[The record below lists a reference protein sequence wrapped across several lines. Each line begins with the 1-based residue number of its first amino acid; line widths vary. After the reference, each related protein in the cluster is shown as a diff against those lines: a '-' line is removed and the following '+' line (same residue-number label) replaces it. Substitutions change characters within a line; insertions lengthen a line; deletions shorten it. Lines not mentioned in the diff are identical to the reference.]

1 MYAFYFYSKNINF
14 LKIPLDYSGISRYT
28 DIKGII
34 YKGEINMKFSL
45 CMIVKN
51 ESAVLK
57 NCLDSLKEIMDEIII
72 VDTGSTDDTKKIAE
86 AYTPYVYDYEWHDD
100 FAAARN
106 FAFSKATGDYIYS
119 ADADEVL
126 DSANQDKLK
135 ALKRALLPEV
145 EIVQMIYVTEQI
157 NHPTE
162 NFARDMR
169 PKLFKRLREFT
180 WIEPIHET
188 INLDPVVYDSD
199 IEILHRPQG
208 NHSSRDFGV
217 FEKIIEEK
225 GVLSDRLLGMY
236 LRELYKAGTEEDL
249 EKSRRFLEKSLP
261 AKRTEGKELL
271 CRQIIA
277 VLIKVYRQVDDP
289 VAMLKISLSAEATVP
304 SAEMCMELGYYFMK
318 KEDFEE
324 AAEWFHRAGFDCE
337 SEIDV
342 ASSGTSAY
350 MALSLCFR
358 KLAKSPKLKA
368 LPQKEYELEHARL
381 LEKAADYEQLA
392 RDWKPEQLPI

>member
-1 MYAFYFYSKNINF
+1 
-14 LKIPLDYSGISRYT
+14 
-28 DIKGII
+28 
-34 YKGEINMKFSL
+34 MKFSL

-51 ESAVLK
+51 GSAVLA
-57 NCLDSLKEIMDEIII
+57 NCLDSLKDIMDEIII
-72 VDTGSTDDTKKIAE
+72 VDTGSTDDTKKVA
-86 AYTPYVYDYEWHDD
+86 AQYTPYVYDFAWNDD

-126 DSANQDKLK
+126 DRENQDKLR
-135 ALKRALLPEV
+135 ALKRAMLPEV

-188 INLDPVVYDSD
+188 ININPVVYDSD
-199 IEILHRPQG
+199 IEIQHCPQG

-217 FEKIIEEK
+217 FEKTIEEK
-225 GVLSDRLLGMY
+225 GTLSDRLMGMY
-236 LRELYKAGTEEDL
+236 LRELYKAGTEKDL
-249 EKSRRFLEKSLP
+249 EKAEKFFEKALVE
-261 AKRTEGKELL
+261 KRAEGKELL

-277 VLIKVYRQVDDP
+277 VLLKIYRLSDNP
-289 VAMLKISLSAEATVP
+289 VSMLKASLSEEATIP
-304 SAEMCMELGYYFMK
+304 SAEMCMELGYFFMK

-350 MALSLCFR
+350 MALSLCYR
-358 KLAKSPKLKA
+358 KLAKSPRLKA
-368 LPQKEYELEHARL
+368 LPQKEYDAEHEKL
-381 LEKAADYEQLA
+381 LEKASKFEQIA
-392 RDWKPEQLPI
+392 RDWKPVEPSLNP

>member
-1 MYAFYFYSKNINF
+1 
-14 LKIPLDYSGISRYT
+14 
-28 DIKGII
+28 
-34 YKGEINMKFSL
+34 MKFSL

-51 ESAVLK
+51 ESAVLA
-57 NCLDSLKEIMDEIII
+57 NCLDSLRDIMDEIII
-72 VDTGSTDDTKKIAE
+72 VDTGSTDNTKEIAE
-86 AYTPYVYDYEWHDD
+86 QYTPYVYDFEWKDD

-126 DSANQDKLK
+126 DRENQNKLK
-135 ALKRALLPEV
+135 NLKRAMMPEV

-188 INLDPVVYDSD
+188 ININPVIFDSD
-199 IEILHRPQG
+199 IEIQHCPQG
-208 NHSSRDFGV
+208 NHSSRDFEV
-217 FEKIIEEK
+217 FEKTIEEK
-225 GVLSDRLLGMY
+225 GTLSDRLMGMY
-236 LRELYKAGTEEDL
+236 IRELYKAGTEKDL
-249 EKSRRFLEKSLP
+249 EKAEMFFEKALVE
-261 AKRTEGKELL
+261 KRAEGKELL

-277 VLIKVYRQVDDP
+277 VLLKIYRLSDNP
-289 VAMLKISLSAEATVP
+289 VSMLKTALSEEATIP
-304 SAEMCMELGYYFMK
+304 SAEMCMELGYFFMK

-324 AAEWFHRAGFDCE
+324 ASEWFRRAGFDCE
-337 SEIDV
+337 SDIDI

-358 KLAKSPKLKA
+358 KLAKSPKLRA
-368 LPQKEYELEHARL
+368 LPQKEYETEHTKL
-381 LEKAADYEQLA
+381 LEKAANFEQIA
-392 RDWKPEQLPI
+392 RDWKPAEPSLNIN

>member
-1 MYAFYFYSKNINF
+1 
-14 LKIPLDYSGISRYT
+14 
-28 DIKGII
+28 
-34 YKGEINMKFSL
+34 MKFSL

-51 ESAVLK
+51 ESAVLR
-57 NCLDSLKEIMDEIII
+57 NCLDSLKDIMDEIII
-72 VDTGSTDDTKKIAE
+72 VDTGSTDDTKKIAAE
-86 AYTPYVYDYEWHDD
+86 YTPYVYDYTWQDD

-119 ADADEVL
+119 ADADEVI
-126 DSANQDKLK
+126 DAVNQDKLK
-135 ALKRALLPEV
+135 ALKRAMLPEV
-145 EIVQMIYVTEQI
+145 EIVQMVYVTEQI

-162 NFARDMR
+162 NFARDLR
-169 PKLFKRLREFT
+169 PKLFKRLRQFT

-188 INLDPVVYDSD
+188 INIDPVVYDSD

-217 FEKIIEEK
+217 FEKIIQEK
-225 GVLSDRLLGMY
+225 GILSDRLMGMY

-249 EKSRRFLEKSLP
+249 EKAKRFLEKSLP
-261 AKRTEGKELL
+261 TKRAEGKDLL

-277 VLIKVYRQVDDP
+277 VLLKTYRQMDNP
-289 VAMLKISLSAEATVP
+289 VGMLKISLSAEATVP

-342 ASSGTSAY
+342 ASSGTSAF

-368 LPQKEYELEHARL
+368 LPQKEYALEHERL

-392 RDWKPEQLPI
+392 RDWKPAELPILQ

>member
-1 MYAFYFYSKNINF
+1 
-14 LKIPLDYSGISRYT
+14 
-28 DIKGII
+28 
-34 YKGEINMKFSL
+34 MKFSL

-51 ESAVLK
+51 ESAILR

-72 VDTGSTDDTKKIAE
+72 VDTGSTDDTKQIAAE
-86 AYTPYVYDYEWHDD
+86 YTPYVYDFEWNDD
-100 FAAARN
+100 FAAAGN
-106 FAFSKATGDYIYS
+106 FAFEKATGDYIYS

-126 DSANQDKLK
+126 DKTNQNRLK

-169 PKLFKRLREFT
+169 PKLFKRLRAFT

-188 INLDPVVYDSD
+188 ININPVVFDSD
-199 IEILHRPQG
+199 IEIFHCPQG
-208 NHSSRDFGV
+208 SHSGRDFAV
-217 FEKIIEEK
+217 FEKTIEEK
-225 GVLSDRLLGMY
+225 GMISDRLIGMY

-249 EKSRRFLEKSLP
+249 ERARKFLEKTLP
-261 AKRTEGKELL
+261 IKRDERKDVL

-277 VLIKVYRQVDDP
+277 VLIKTYRQMDNAVD
-289 VAMLKISLSAEATVP
+289 MLKVSLSPEATVP
-304 SAEMCMELGYYFMK
+304 SAEICMELGYFFMK
-318 KEDFEE
+318 KEDFQE
-324 AAEWFHRAGFDCE
+324 AAEWFRRAAFDCE

-368 LPQKEYELEHARL
+368 LPQKEYELEHTRL
-381 LEKAADYEQLA
+381 IEKAADYEQLA
-392 RDWKPEQLPI
+392 RDWKPEELPLS

>member
-1 MYAFYFYSKNINF
+1 
-14 LKIPLDYSGISRYT
+14 
-28 DIKGII
+28 
-34 YKGEINMKFSL
+34 MKFSL

-51 ESAVLK
+51 ESAVLR

-72 VDTGSTDDTKKIAE
+72 VDTGSTDDTKKIAAE
-86 AYTPYVYDYEWHDD
+86 YTPYVYDYKWQDD

-119 ADADEVL
+119 ADADEVI
-126 DSANQDKLK
+126 DAANQDKLK
-135 ALKRALLPEV
+135 ALKRAMLPEV
-145 EIVQMIYVTEQI
+145 EIVQMVYVTEQI

-162 NFARDMR
+162 NFARDLR
-169 PKLFKRLREFT
+169 PKLFKRLRQFT

-188 INLDPVVYDSD
+188 INIDPVVYDSD

-217 FEKIIEEK
+217 FEKIIQEK
-225 GVLSDRLLGMY
+225 GVLSDRLMGMY

-249 EKSRRFLEKSLP
+249 EKAKRFLEKSLP
-261 AKRTEGKELL
+261 VKRAQGKDLL
-271 CRQIIA
+271 CRQMIA
-277 VLIKVYRQVDDP
+277 VLLKTYRQMDNP
-289 VAMLKISLSAEATVP
+289 VGMLKISLSAEATVP

-342 ASSGTSAY
+342 ASSGTSAF

-368 LPQKEYELEHARL
+368 LPQKEYALEHERL

-392 RDWKPEQLPI
+392 RDWKPAELPIS

>member
-1 MYAFYFYSKNINF
+1 M
-14 LKIPLDYSGISRYT
+14 T
-28 DIKGII
+28 
-34 YKGEINMKFSL
+34 FSL

-51 ESAVLK
+51 ESAVLR
-57 NCLDSLKEIMDEIII
+57 NCLDSLRDIMDEIII
-72 VDTGSTDDTKKIAE
+72 VDTGSTDDTKKIAAE
-86 AYTPYVYDYEWHDD
+86 YTPYVYDYVWHDD

-126 DSANQDKLK
+126 DTANQDKLK
-135 ALKRALLPEV
+135 VLKRALLPEV
-145 EIVQMIYVTEQI
+145 EIVQMIYVTEQL

-162 NFARDMR
+162 NFVRDMR
-169 PKLFKRLREFT
+169 PKLFKRLRRFT

-188 INLDPVVYDSD
+188 ISLDPVVYDSD

-208 NHSSRDFGV
+208 SHSSRDFDV
-217 FEKIIEEK
+217 FEKVIQEK
-225 GVLSDRLLGMY
+225 GILSDRLLGMY
-236 LRELYKAGTEEDL
+236 LRELYKAGAEEDL
-249 EKSRRFLEKSLP
+249 EKAKQFLEQSLP
-261 AKRTEGKELL
+261 EKRMEGKELL

-277 VLIKVYRQVDDP
+277 VLLKTYRQMDDP
-289 VAMLKISLSAEATVP
+289 VNMLKISLSAEATVP

-337 SEIDV
+337 SELDV
-342 ASSGTSAY
+342 ASSGASAF

-358 KLAKSPKLKA
+358 KLAKSPRLKA
-368 LPQKEYELEHARL
+368 LPREEYELEHAGL

-392 RDWKPEQLPI
+392 RDWKPMETPV

>member
-1 MYAFYFYSKNINF
+1 MVKERVVGS
-14 LKIPLDYSGISRYT
+14 
-28 DIKGII
+28 
-34 YKGEINMKFSL
+34 MKFSL

-51 ESAVLK
+51 EAAVLK
-57 NCLDSLKEIMDEIII
+57 NCLDCLSDIMDEMII
-72 VDTGSTDDTKKIAE
+72 VDTGSEDDTKKIAQS
-86 AYTPYVYDYEWHDD
+86 YTPYVYDYAWHDD

-126 DSANQDKLK
+126 DEENRTKFK
-135 ALKRALLPEV
+135 ALKRAMLPEV
-145 EIVQMIYVTEQI
+145 EIVQMIYVTEQM

-162 NFARDMR
+162 NFTRDRR

-188 INLDPVVYDSD
+188 INISPIVFDSD

-208 NHSSRDFGV
+208 NHSSRDFHV

-236 LRELYKAGTEEDL
+236 VRELYKAGEEQEL
-249 EKSRRFLEKSLP
+249 ERAKQFLEQ
-261 AKRTEGKELL
+261 AYVDRQQKENVDL

-277 VLIKVYRQVDDP
+277 VLLKIYRQMDDS
-289 VAMLKISLSAEATVP
+289 VNMLKISLCEEATVP
-304 SAEMCMELGYYFMK
+304 SAEMCMELGYFFMK

-324 AAEWFHRAGFDCE
+324 AAIWFGRAAFDCE
-337 SEIDV
+337 SEIDI
-342 ASSGTSAY
+342 ASSGTSAL
-350 MALSLCFR
+350 MALALSYR
-358 KLAKSPKLKA
+358 KLAKSPKLRA
-368 LPQKEYELEHARL
+368 LPEKDYEVEHTRLTEKATEYERMARNWRPA
-381 LEKAADYEQLA
+381 E
-392 RDWKPEQLPI
+392 LPLDAEE